1 MDEPA
6 NEVAADSDNA
16 DRVVLV
22 PGSQLAETLR
32 GDGNAGS
39 VIGPRLVDSSQGM
52 RNHSSMSNTPL
63 DADEAAPR
71 IHCSLGKRKRQS
83 WKANT
88 WLADLA
94 RTWDDWPADAAAM
107 RILIDVAAKELPE
120 TRRNKTAD
128 PPLTDEKVL
137 SVTNSVL
144 HEYKKYAIQTTCEGW
159 SC

>member
-71 IHCSLGKRKRQS
+71 IHCSLG
-83 WKANT
+83 
-88 WLADLA
+88 A
-94 RTWDDWPADAAAM
+94 RPHTLD
-107 RILIDVAAKELPE
+107 
-120 TRRNKTAD
+120 KTL
-128 PPLTDEKVL
+128 LT
-137 SVTNSVL
+137 S
-144 HEYKKYAIQTTCEGW
+144 
-159 SC
+159 